1 MPKAQRWAQ
10 VIILAAMGVY
20 FTYSLLTGN
29 ITNYIAQKFVWLT
42 WIAAGLL
49 FVLAALAAQSALRE
63 NAHGHD
69 HDHDHGDHEHEDHA
83 HHHHEHDHARGGMGA
98 WAALGIV
105 ALPVLLGFAVPS
117 SPLDSRAIEGDVSS
131 DLGSITTGDAQ
142 VIGTAPLQ
150 RNVLEWIRA
159 FNTTSDLDSFNGQ
172 EANIVGFIYRN
183 PAMDGTDQF
192 TVARFVMSC
201 CVADAQAI
209 GLTVEWPGG
218 ADLAEDSWV
227 QVRGTF
233 QVQTTDG
240 TTRPVLIAYDG
251 SDGVTSVAQPEHPYL
266 YP

>member
-1 MPKAQRWAQ
+1 MPKTQRWAQ
-10 VIILAAMGVY
+10 VAILAAMGVY
-20 FTYSLLTGN
+20 FAYNLLTGN

-49 FVLAALAAQSALRE
+49 VVLAALAAQSALRGSDHDQDH
-63 NAHGHD
+63 AGHD
-69 HDHDHGDHEHEDHA
+69 HEHRHSHGA
-83 HHHHEHDHARGGMGA
+83 GA
-98 WAALGIV
+98 WLALGIV

-117 SPLDSRAIEGDVSS
+117 SPLDSRAIEGEVSS
-131 DLGSITTGDAQ
+131 DLGSINAGESQ

-159 FNTTSDLDSFNGQ
+159 FNTTPDLDALNGQ
-172 EANIVGFIYRN
+172 EADVIGFIYRN
-183 PAMDGTDQF
+183 PPMKGTDQF
-192 TVARFVMSC
+192 MVARFVMSC

-209 GLTVEWPGG
+209 GLTVEWPGA

-233 QVQTTDG
+233 RVAEIDG
-240 TTRPVLIAYDG
+240 TTRPVLVAYEG
-251 SDGVTSVAQPEHPYL
+251 SVGVTPVDQPQHPYL

>member
-42 WIAAGLL
+42 WIAVGLL

-63 NAHGHD
+63 DAHDHD
-69 HDHDHGDHEHEDHA
+69 HDHDHGDHEENEHA
-83 HHHHEHDHARGGMGA
+83 HHHDHAHGTGIGA
-98 WAALGIV
+98 WVALGIV

-142 VIGTAPLQ
+142 VIGTDPLR

-159 FNTTSDLDSFNGQ
+159 FNTTPDLDSFNGQ
-172 EANIVGFIYRN
+172 EANIAGFIYRN

-192 TVARFVMSC
+192 MVARFVMSC

-218 ADLAEDSWV
+218 ADLAKDSWV

-251 SDGVTSVAQPEHPYL
+251 SDGVTPIAQPEHPYL